1 MAMTEEEKFVFDL
14 QGYIVI
20 KNVLTDAEIAELND
34 VAGTKFPYADPDSV
48 RREEIISTWSP
59 AFTKLIDHPR
69 IVPYLVELIEPKF
82 RIDHDY
88 CIFMT
93 RGNTRGGLHGGP
105 AYGGDHWYSYRD
117 GVMRNGLCVV
127 TFFLTDAPA
136 GAGGFACIPGSHKT
150 NFKDNLPDEVRN
162 FDRVPEY
169 VVQPAVE
176 AGDALFFTEALVHG
190 TMPWTAAHE
199 RRALLYKYSPGHSSW
214 ATEPYNHDDYGDLT
228 EQQKRIMAPP
238 SMDAHPEVVQE

>member
-20 KNVLTDAEIAELND
+20 KDVLTDAEIAELNE

-59 AFTKLIDHPR
+59 AFTKLIDHPKV
-69 IVPYLVELIEPKF
+69 VPYLVELIEPKF

-93 RGNTRGGLHGGP
+93 KGNTRGGLHGGP

-127 TFFLTDAPA
+127 TFFLTGRPCRRGGLRLHPRQSQDQLQGQPPRRSTQLRPSARVRRAAGCGGGGCPLLHRGPGTRHDAVDSRPRAQGPA
-136 GAGGFACIPGSHKT
+136 
-150 NFKDNLPDEVRN
+150 LQ
-162 FDRVPEY
+162 
-169 VVQPAVE
+169 VQPGPLLV
-176 AGDALFFTEALVHG
+176 GDRTLQ
-190 TMPWTAAHE
+190 P
-199 RRALLYKYSPGHSSW
+199 RRLWRS
-214 ATEPYNHDDYGDLT
+214 D
-228 EQQKRIMAPP
+228 
-238 SMDAHPEVVQE
+238 